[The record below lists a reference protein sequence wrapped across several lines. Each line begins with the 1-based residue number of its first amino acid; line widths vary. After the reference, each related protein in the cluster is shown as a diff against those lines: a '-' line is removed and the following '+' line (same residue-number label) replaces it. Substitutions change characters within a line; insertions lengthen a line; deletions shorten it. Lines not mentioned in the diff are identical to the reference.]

1 MASQQQP
8 TCTPEEYL
16 ARERMAQEKHE
27 FFDGHIYAM
36 SGASRSHVRITA
48 NLIAALHGQLRSR
61 GCDLFTGDMRVSVSQ
76 TGLYTY
82 PDATVVCGQ
91 AQFADDAFDVLLNP
105 TVVVEV
111 LSPSTESYDRG
122 RKFEHY
128 MRLASLREYVLITQ
142 DRMRVERFT
151 RAADGRG
158 WVLSAAEGVEASLEL
173 PSIGCVLRLADLYE
187 RVELPPV
194 TPLRAVYEDAPRPY
208 APVTA

>member
-8 TCTPEEYL
+8 TCMPEEYL
-16 ARERMAQEKHE
+16 AWERVAATKSE
-27 FFDGHIYAM
+27 FFDGRIYAM
-36 SGASRSHVRITA
+36 SGASRSHVRITT
-48 NLIAALHGQLRSR
+48 NLIAALHGQLRGR
-61 GCDLFTGDMRVSVSQ
+61 ACDVFTSDMKVRVSD

-82 PDATVVCGQ
+82 PDATVVCGE
-91 AQFADDAFDVLLNP
+91 ARFADDASDVLLDP

-128 MRLASLREYVLITQ
+128 MRLASLREYVLIAQ

-151 RAADGRG
+151 RGPDGTG
-158 WVLSAAEGVEASLEL
+158 WVLRVAEVAEATLEL

-187 RVELPPV
+187 RVELPPT
-194 TPLRAVYEDAPRPY
+194 TPLRAVYEYAQRPY
-208 APVTA
+208 APATA

>member
-16 ARERMAQEKHE
+16 ARERVAATKSE
-27 FFDGHIYAM
+27 FFDGRIYAM
-36 SGASRSHVRITA
+36 SGASRSHVRVTR
-48 NLIAALHGQLRSR
+48 NLIAALHAQLRGRPCELFPS
-61 GCDLFTGDMRVSVSQ
+61 DLKLRVSQ

-82 PDATVVCGQ
+82 PDATVVCGE

-105 TVVVEV
+105 TLVIEV

-128 MRLASLREYVLITQ
+128 MRLPSLREYVLIAQ

-151 RAADGRG
+151 RAADGRD
-158 WVLSAAEGVEASLEL
+158 WVLSVAEGTDATVEL
-173 PSIGCVLRLADLYE
+173 PSIGCALRLADLYE
-187 RVELPPV
+187 RVELPP
-194 TPLRAVYEDAPRPY
+194 TAPLRAVYEDAPSPY
-208 APVTA
+208 AATPA